1 MKVEEDEYMDIERRE
16 TVKAEARKLRKQF
29 LRYKEAEIV
38 YSIQHKKL
46 LELADKAGA
55 LYRIDGYVLINT
67 NPILSISEEKADG
80 MEEYL
85 AYSEIIRENIEY
97 DALCERHPYEKEIVD
112 GIVDLILETV
122 ISKKDSVL
130 VSGQEYPA
138 ALVKSKFLKLNYSHI
153 EYVIGCMRKNT
164 TKVRNIKAYL
174 VAALFNA
181 GSTMGSYYKA
191 EVNHDMPQFAG

>member
-1 MKVEEDEYMDIERRE
+1 MKNFELVDEDFRSLE
-16 TVKAEARKLRKQF
+16 TKPQ
-29 LRYKEAEIV
+29 EISEV
-38 YSIQHKKL
+38 PKSDFKKSEKKTSRGLKNEL
-46 LELADKAGA
+46 LEVSKSDPNNTE
-55 LYRIDGYVLINT
+55 YNYNNIIYT
-67 NPILSISEEKADG
+67 NPILSIKKDEMDG
-80 MEEYL
+80 MEEYQ

-112 GIVDLILETV
+112 GIVDLILEIV

-153 EYVIGCMRKNT
+153 EYVIGCMGKNT

-174 VAALFNA
+174 LAALFNA

-191 EVNHDMPQFAG
+191 EVTHDMPQFAG

>member
-1 MKVEEDEYMDIERRE
+1 MDYESFKEKFVEDLKDRFDEQGADVKVSVNTVNKLNESYEAVTVTPEGSKYRKEILTMKRKT

-46 LELADKAGA
+46 LELADKAG
-55 LYRIDGYVLINT
+55 
-67 NPILSISEEKADG
+67 S
-80 MEEYL
+80 
-85 AYSEIIRENIEY
+85 
-97 DALCERHPYEKEIVD
+97 KEIVD

-153 EYVIGCMRKNT
+153 EYVIGCMGKNT

-174 VAALFNA
+174 MAALFNA

-191 EVNHDMPQFAG
+191 EVNHDLPQFAG

>member
-1 MKVEEDEYMDIERRE
+1 M
-16 TVKAEARKLRKQF
+16 
-29 LRYKEAEIV
+29 
-38 YSIQHKKL
+38 
-46 LELADKAGA
+46 
-55 LYRIDGYVLINT
+55 
-67 NPILSISEEKADG
+67 DG
-80 MEEYL
+80 MEEYQ

-112 GIVDLILETV
+112 GIVDLIIETV
-122 ISKKDSVL
+122 ISKKDFVL

-153 EYVIGCMRKNT
+153 EYVIGCMGKNT

-174 VAALFNA
+174 LAALFNA

-191 EVNHDMPQFAG
+191 EVNHDMPQFTG